1 MAKHGPIQTVMQEV
15 PGNPSDHKGD
25 SGDCHDG
32 LPGYPASSGGKLP
45 ELTFVED
52 GVFGKVKKSGK

>member
-1 MAKHGPIQTVMQEV
+1 MAKHGPIQSPMAEI

-32 LPGYPASSGGKLP
+32 IKGYPAGTGGKAP
-45 ELTFVED
+45 ELTFVEND
-52 GVFGKVKKSGK
+52 EWGKVPSEK